1 MIAYLHLL
9 FVIHAGDS
17 KHTLSNE
24 EVVSWV
30 GILAQKSH
38 VMVLGVVRAH
48 ELVKDVVVPLDLKLE
63 SDAGLF
69 QKVGLDIG
77 GGDLVGGAEVDTDEL
92 TLWKG
97 ERK

>member
-48 ELVKDVVVPLDLKLE
+48 ELIEDVIVPLDLKLE
-63 SDAGLF
+63 SNARLF

-77 GGDLVGGAEVDTDEL
+77 GGDLVGGAEMNTDEL
-92 TLWKG
+92 TLK
-97 ERK
+97 R